1 MALFPHQKL
10 DWSIKRLEQRLEANP
25 DDAAPR
31 LDLALHQLSR
41 AWFHDGGEVWF
52 NKALTQAR
60 RVLQSDPANPH
71 ARILAGSALVGL
83 DRLDPARTYL
93 HEALEMVP
101 DSAAA
106 HLAMASFHQ
115 TNGRLGDASGRHQA
129 VKELEA
135 ACRLA
140 ADAWEPHWQLGKLLW
155 EMGQELA
162 EGSNQRLME
171 RSQYHTV
178 RALELG
184 PSPAVEPRIVYHLG
198 IACLHAGRFPEA
210 DKLFTRLLDDADMRA
225 TAQYYLGLVHYHL
238 GRYKN
243 AVLYLRQHMQSAPE
257 SAKVFARIGMCYL
270 QLGEVVKAREA
281 CNRALAID
289 PNDLQA
295 RWCLGCAMVEEDRD
309 DEALRT
315 FKGILED
322 APDHLPAFQELVRL
336 RSRRDDLEWLR
347 AALRAEVQV
356 FDRLPVSAE
365 RTEHGK
371 PKPVFPRKS
380 TRARLGI
387 LLQAL
392 AQHDEDSVT
401 AMLESM
407 DITTD
412 ESLRFA
418 LWEAALDRT
427 ATRRARGL
435 AETLQSPGA
444 SYSADAGRE
453 VLALAR
459 SLPEQLLTAGLQIDE
474 EHLRRQAVERH
485 GPANDVAGHRRAIDD
500 ERREA
505 RAWQALLLL
514 SIASHDNRS
523 SRNLLVRWAAEADAD
538 LADAARAALAMLGD
552 DEATAVLRKR
562 AKARGAENLVD
573 AMLTQVQSRVS
584 TFPVRPAEE
593 GDDVVCSTC
602 GRRAHEADLLLVGA
616 NGALCSHCL
625 VDVARSRKEHLETD
639 PEAVCALSR
648 RSAFEARA
656 MYRFRGVVVC
666 REVLDDGLGRLER
679 EAVDRY
685 LAAL

>member
-10 DWSIKRLEQRLEANP
+10 DWSIKRLEQRVETTP
-25 DDAAPR
+25 DDSAAR

-60 RVLQSDPANPH
+60 RVLQTDPANPH

-83 DRLDPARTYL
+83 DRLDPAKTYL
-93 HEALEMVP
+93 DEALQLVP

-106 HLAMASFHQ
+106 HLAMASWF
-115 TNGRLGDASGRHQA
+115 TTSGRQGDPQGRHRA

-140 ADAWEPHWQLGKLLW
+140 ADAWEPHWQLGRLLW
-155 EMGQELA
+155 EMSQES
-162 EGSNQRLME
+162 GSSQRLME

-184 PSPAVEPRIVYHLG
+184 PSAAVEPRIVYHLG
-198 IACLHAGRFPEA
+198 IACLHGGRFPEA
-210 DKLFTRLLDDADMRA
+210 DKLFTRLLDDADMR
-225 TAQYYLGLVHYHL
+225 TPAQYYLGLVHYHL

-243 AVLYLRQHMQSAPE
+243 AVLYLRQHLQAAPE
-257 SAKVFARIGMCYL
+257 TSRVHARIGMCYL

-289 PNDLQA
+289 PSDVQA
-295 RWCLGCAMVEEDRD
+295 RWCLGCAMVEEGRD
-309 DEALRT
+309 DEGLRT
-315 FKGILED
+315 FKQILED
-322 APDHLPAFQELVRL
+322 APDHQPAFQELVRL
-336 RSRRDDLEWLR
+336 RARRDEVEWLR

-356 FDRLPVSAE
+356 FDRLPVSAQH
-365 RTEHGK
+365 TEHGK
-371 PKPVFPRKS
+371 AKPVFPRQS
-380 TRARLGI
+380 TRERLGI
-387 LLQAL
+387 LLKALVDHDDDAVSALLQAM
-392 AQHDEDSVT
+392 H
-401 AMLESM
+401 
-407 DITTD
+407 ITTD

-427 ATRRARGL
+427 SARRAKKLGAKL
-435 AETLQSPGA
+435 EEPGA
-444 SYSADAGRE
+444 HYGAEAGRE

-459 SLPEQLLTAGLQIDE
+459 SLPEQLLTRGLQIE
-474 EHLRRQAVERH
+474 EDHLRRQAVERH
-485 GPANDVAGHRRAIDD
+485 GPSNDVAGHRRAIDD

-514 SIASHDNRS
+514 SIASHNNRS

-552 DEATAVLRKR
+552 EEATMVLRKR
-562 AKARGAENLVD
+562 AKTRGAENLVD

-584 TFPVRPAEE
+584 HFPVRPAES

-616 NGALCSHCL
+616 SGSICSHCL
-625 VDVARSRKEHLETD
+625 TDLAKTRKEHLEPD
-639 PEAVCALSR
+639 PEALCALSR
-648 RSAFEARA
+648 RSAFEART
-656 MYRFRGVVVC
+656 MYRFRGLVLC

-685 LAAL
+685 LAAM

>member
-25 DDAAPR
+25 DDPPAR

-41 AWFHDGGEVWF
+41 GWFHDGGEVWF

-83 DRLDPARTYL
+83 DRVDPARTYL
-93 HEALEMVP
+93 DEALEMAP

-106 HLAMASFHQ
+106 HLAMASLHQ
-115 TNGRLGDASGRHQA
+115 ANGRLGDGSARRLA
-129 VKELEA
+129 VKELES

-155 EMGQELA
+155 EMGQAL
-162 EGSNQRLME
+162 GPSTTHRLME

-184 PSPAVEPRIVYHLG
+184 PSSAVEPKIVYHLG
-198 IACLHAGRFPEA
+198 IACLHSSRFPEA
-210 DKLFTRLLDDADMRA
+210 DKLFTRLLDDTEQRT

-257 SAKVFARIGMCYL
+257 SSRVFARIGMCYL

-295 RWCLGCAMVEEDRD
+295 RWCLGCAMVEEGRD
-309 DEALRT
+309 DEALRA
-315 FKGILED
+315 FKQILED
-322 APDHLPAFQELVRL
+322 APDHQPAFQELVRL
-336 RSRRDDLEWLR
+336 RARRDEVEWLR

-356 FDRLPVSAE
+356 FDRLPVAAQSS
-365 RTEHGK
+365 EHGMR
-371 PKPVFPRKS
+371 KPVFPRQS
-380 TRARLGI
+380 TRTRLGV
-387 LLQAL
+387 LLGAL
-392 AQHDEDSVT
+392 AQHDPDSVT
-401 AMLESM
+401 AMLEAM

-427 ATRRARGL
+427 ATHRARKLGS
-435 AETLQSPGA
+435 TLEAPGTHYSPEM
-444 SYSADAGRE
+444 GRE

-459 SLPEQLLTAGLQIDE
+459 SLPEQLLTRGLQIDE

-485 GPANDVAGHRRAIDD
+485 GPSNDVAGHRRAIDD
-500 ERREA
+500 ERRSA

-552 DEATAVLRKR
+552 DEATDALRKR

-584 TFPVRPAEE
+584 HYPVRPAEE
-593 GDDVVCSTC
+593 GDDSVCSTC

-625 VDVARSRKEHLETD
+625 VEVAKSRPEHLDTD
-639 PEAVCALSR
+639 PDSMCALSR

-656 MYRFRGVVVC
+656 MYRFRGVLLC